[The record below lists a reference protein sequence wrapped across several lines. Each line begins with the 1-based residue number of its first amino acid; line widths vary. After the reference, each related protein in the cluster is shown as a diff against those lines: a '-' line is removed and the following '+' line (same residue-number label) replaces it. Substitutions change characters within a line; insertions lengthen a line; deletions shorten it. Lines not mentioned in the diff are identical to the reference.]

1 MQFYRAWSAPW
12 LAWFSR
18 DFYVDVAK
26 NWRGTGIGY
35 LFLLLCVTSI
45 PMTFQVGQIIESMAN
60 TYLSQ
65 VIDKLPPLRIEQGK
79 LKTDVQQPFIIT
91 LPGQSDPMV
100 VIDTRS
106 NKASEAELQA
116 PLVLLSDRLLVDN
129 QGDVRSYPFDQIEAY
144 TFDKVQAHAFLDRL
158 IGFVKPIAYLPVLV
172 GEFLYRLMQVL
183 IYAVVGMVFASMLKV
198 RLGYG
203 LLLRLTCMAVTPSI
217 LLMTL
222 AGLFGWASAIPGF
235 VLFLIAQGYLFFAV
249 QSVARASRDGDDD
262 SAGHDHIIEV

>member
-45 PMTFQVGQIIESMAN
+45 PMTFQVGQIIETMAN

-65 VIDKLPPLRIEQGK
+65 VIDKMPPLRIEQGQ
-79 LKTDVQQPFIIT
+79 LKTDVPQPYIIT
-91 LPGQSDPMV
+91 LPGQSEPMV

-106 NKASEAELQA
+106 DKPSEAELQA
-116 PLVLLSDRLLVDN
+116 PLVLLADRLLIDN
-129 QGDVRSYPFDQIEAY
+129 QGEVRSYPFEQIESYA
-144 TFDKVQAHAFLDRL
+144 FDKVQAHAFLDRMVG
-158 IGFVKPIAYLPVLV
+158 IVKPIAYLPVLV

-183 IYAVVGMVFASMLKV
+183 IYAVGGMVFASILKV
-198 RLGYG
+198 RLPYG
-203 LLLRLTCMAVTPSI
+203 TLLRLTCLAVTPSI
-217 LLMTL
+217 LVITL
-222 AGLFGWASAIPGF
+222 ASVLGMAATLPGF

-249 QSVARASRDGDDD
+249 QSVARAQSSTPSAD
-262 SAGHDHIIEV
+262 SNDHIMEV